1 MKFLRRLHPSKHS
14 SSGGF
19 TLIELIISI
28 VISSILAVGTISYI
42 GRTVDGLESTSARN
56 KLGSS
61 GRTAIDRLAL
71 ELHNALPNSI
81 RVKDITAGGGEC
93 IEFVPVL
100 GGTTY
105 INPVFGGSAV
115 PNFTVV
121 DFIEGATVTIPA
133 DPNGMF
139 AVIYPRNR
147 ARLYKD
153 GALTPTRSTLHSISS
168 IVNIGASALTTINIS
183 PNGRYRRRS
192 PAERLF
198 VVSQPVSFCVVGD
211 KLYRYSNYGFV
222 ENQSVAELPGGS
234 LPNYTSAPDKTLI
247 TNSVSNATPT
257 LLAAFKVGNQN
268 LARNSLVAIQ
278 LRMKSGDETVLLKHE
293 VLARSVP

>member
-1 MKFLRRLHPSKHS
+1 MKTLAQHYTFTGPSQR
-14 SSGGF
+14 GF
-19 TLIELIISI
+19 TIIEMVISI
-28 VISSILAVGTISYI
+28 VITGIIAVGTVSYI
-42 GRTVDGLESTSARN
+42 GRTVEGVAATAARN
-56 KLGSS
+56 QLASS

-81 RVKDITAGGGEC
+81 RVKDITGGGGEC

-105 INPVFGGSAV
+105 INPVFNGSAV
-115 PNFTVV
+115 PNFTVI

-198 VVSQPVSFCVVGD
+198 VVSKPVSFCVVGD

-247 TNSVSNATPT
+247 TDGVSNTTPT

-278 LRMKSGDETVLLKHE
+278 LRMRSGNEVVLLKHE
-293 VLARSVP
+293 VLTRSVP